1 MTNIQ
6 PFRLP
11 VTIEP
16 GTGPFRDGLSFD
28 LIAGANLLKWEN
40 GVGKSTAMRLIA
52 LFAKQRLSVGDLTV
66 TDDLTGMTAEIRVGA
81 ASIRARQ
88 GQKPKAI
95 GRETLPPIEGLPDVI
110 RVLATGD
117 HRKGTRPAF
126 KARLGALLA
135 WVGLGSDAD
144 LIDLLIGRDAA
155 VREACRGLAA
165 PGDDLVEAAEEIRK
179 GIYGL
184 TRTATEALQA
194 QTDRHNIL
202 AGRKVEALGSFS
214 EDDISRIAPDVEA
227 SELRHSKLL
236 QELGSIQA
244 RRESALAEESRR
256 SQLRDGMGDRPG
268 TVAEEGA
275 LALATTQVSE
285 AKKFEAGQR
294 DRLAGLSREEDMEDR
309 VAEAGLRLDATRQK
323 WQADCRTVA
332 TILDDSIKYTSET
345 LQRAM
350 DNTHE
355 SGAALLVAYQG
366 MKEPLARQQEVAT
379 ERAAV
384 LSTLQEAIKAHEK
397 VVADQSAADQAL
409 RAAQERQARWDRV
422 KTEISQPIAV
432 PSEDAVAEAEEKV
445 RTAANLLAAHRA
457 AVKYREIMSKIAQS
471 QESMLGLRERVDF
484 LEAEPDEVWSRLAQ
498 AVNLRLKSDLIRVE
512 GEEIQIKATDGEWRD
527 IADTDRVSEG
537 IRHAVCYDL
546 LLAHRVGSRVILIE
560 DSTAVGP
567 ARLEELGAKARE
579 SGVILVLETP
589 IGAVK
594 GVYAVEHFPKEG

>member
-11 VTIEP
+11 VVIEP

-40 GVGKSTAMRLIA
+40 GVGKSTAMRLIG

-184 TRTATEALQA
+184 TRTAAEALQA
-194 QTDRHNIL
+194 QSDRHNIL
-202 AGRKVEALGSFS
+202 AGRKAEALGTFP
-214 EDDISRIAPDVEA
+214 EDEISRIVPEVEA

-256 SQLRDGMGDRPG
+256 SQLRDGLGDRPG
-268 TVAEEGA
+268 TLAEEGA
-275 LALATTQVSE
+275 LALATTRVSE
-285 AKKFEAGQR
+285 AKKLEDAQR
-294 DRLAGLSREEDMEDR
+294 ERLAGLSREEDLEER
-309 VAEAGLRLDATRQK
+309 VAEAGLRLSRKK
-323 WQADCRTVA
+323 WESDCRAVA
-332 TILDDSIKYTSET
+332 TILDDSIAYTGDT
-345 LQRAM
+345 LKRAL

-355 SGAALLVAYQG
+355 SGAALLATYQG
-366 MKEPLARQQEVAT
+366 MKEPLARQQEVAA

-384 LSTLQEAIKAHEK
+384 LSNLQEAMKAREK
-397 VVADQSAADQAL
+397 AVADQSAADQAL

-422 KTEISQPIAV
+422 KAEISQPISI
-432 PSEDAVAEAEEKV
+432 PSEESVTEAEEKV
-445 RTAANLLAAHRA
+445 RIAANLLAAHRA
-457 AVKYREIMSKIAQS
+457 AVKYREIMAKMAQS
-471 QESMLGLRERVDF
+471 QEAMVELKDRVDF
-484 LEAEPDEVWSRLAQ
+484 LEAEPNQVWSRLAQ

-512 GEEIQIKATDGEWRD
+512 GEEIQIKATGDEWRD

-594 GVYAVEHFPKEG
+594 GFYAVEHFPKEG